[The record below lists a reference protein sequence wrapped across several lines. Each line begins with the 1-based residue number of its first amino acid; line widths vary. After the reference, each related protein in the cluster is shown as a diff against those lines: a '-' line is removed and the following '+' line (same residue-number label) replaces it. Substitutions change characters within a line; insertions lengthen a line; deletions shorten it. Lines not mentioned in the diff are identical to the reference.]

1 MIQENKDHDTKKI
14 ISRLILQKILLHEV
28 CKFLDKKRYDELNNT
43 FLSNEPDKEQ
53 RFDFRL
59 QKNILDKYY
68 AAIADMSIK
77 WLDDGSEKQDPEGN
91 VWKTYTLKLSTGMS
105 SRWNSNVH
113 ELSERAECIS
123 LLSSLASELHE
134 MAGHPIQVQIL
145 SNQERID
152 RDLKRKYDT
161 ACDEI
166 CKHIRWQAPDLRR
179 GLRLGG
185 KARTFDRER
194 FAKIKVE
201 PGRYEFDINDGS
213 AKSPKYKKYS
223 ITIPEN
229 PLFLCAIRRVS

>member
-1 MIQENKDHDTKKI
+1 MQDTKKI
-14 ISRLILQKILLHEV
+14 ISRLILQKILQHEV
-28 CKFLDKKRYDELNNT
+28 CKFLDKSKYEELSRL
-43 FLSNEPDKEQ
+43 FLSDEPDKEV
-53 RFDFRL
+53 RLDFRL
-59 QKNILDKYY
+59 QNNVQDKYY
-68 AAIADMSIK
+68 SAIADTTVR
-77 WLDDGSEKQDPEGN
+77 WLTDDLEKTDAEGN
-91 VWKTYTLKLSTGMS
+91 VWKVYQLKMSSGVS
-105 SRWNSNVH
+105 SRWNTNFH
-113 ELSERAECIS
+113 EMVERAECMTA
-123 LLSSLASELHE
+123 LSSILVELNE
-134 MAGHPIQVQIL
+134 MAGHPIHVQIL
-145 SNQERID
+145 SNQERVD

-166 CKHIRWQAPDLRR
+166 SKFIRWQAPELRR

-229 PLFLCAIRRVS
+229 PLYLCAIKRVS

>member
-1 MIQENKDHDTKKI
+1 
-14 ISRLILQKILLHEV
+14 
-28 CKFLDKKRYDELNNT
+28 
-43 FLSNEPDKEQ
+43 LSDEPDKEV
-53 RFDFRL
+53 RLDFRL
-59 QKNILDKYY
+59 QNNVQDKYY
-68 AAIADMSIK
+68 SAIADTTVR
-77 WLDDGSEKQDPEGN
+77 WLTDDLEKTDAEGN
-91 VWKTYTLKLSTGMS
+91 VWKVYQLKMSSGVS
-105 SRWNSNVH
+105 SRWNTNFH
-113 ELSERAECIS
+113 EMVERAECMTA
-123 LLSSLASELHE
+123 LSSILVELNE
-134 MAGHPIQVQIL
+134 MAGHPIHVQIL
-145 SNQERID
+145 NNQERIA

-166 CKHIRWQAPDLRR
+166 SKFIRWQAPELRR

-229 PLFLCAIRRVS
+229 PLYLCAIKRVS

>member
-1 MIQENKDHDTKKI
+1 MSD
-14 ISRLILQKILLHEV
+14 
-28 CKFLDKKRYDELNNT
+28 
-43 FLSNEPDKEQ
+43 EPDKEV
-53 RFDFRL
+53 RLDFRL
-59 QKNILDKYY
+59 QNNVQDKYY
-68 AAIADMSIK
+68 SAIADTTVR
-77 WLDDGSEKQDPEGN
+77 WLTDDLEKTDAEGN
-91 VWKTYTLKLSTGMS
+91 VWKVYQLKMSSGVS
-105 SRWNSNVH
+105 SRWNTNFH
-113 ELSERAECIS
+113 EMVERAECMTA
-123 LLSSLASELHE
+123 LSSILVELNE
-134 MAGHPIQVQIL
+134 MAGHPIHVQIL
-145 SNQERID
+145 NNQERIA

-166 CKHIRWQAPDLRR
+166 SKFIRWQAPELRR

-229 PLFLCAIRRVS
+229 PLYLCAIKRVS

>member
-1 MIQENKDHDTKKI
+1 MQDTKKI
-14 ISRLILQKILLHEV
+14 ISRLILQKILQHEV
-28 CKFLDKKRYDELNNT
+28 CKFLDKSKYEELSRL
-43 FLSNEPDKEQ
+43 FLSDEPDKEV
-53 RFDFRL
+53 RLDFRL
-59 QKNILDKYY
+59 QNNVQDKYY
-68 AAIADMSIK
+68 SAIADTTVR
-77 WLDDGSEKQDPEGN
+77 WLTDDLEKTDAEGN
-91 VWKTYTLKLSTGMS
+91 VWKVYQLKMSSGVS
-105 SRWNSNVH
+105 SRWNTNFH
-113 ELSERAECIS
+113 EMVERAECMTA
-123 LLSSLASELHE
+123 LSSILVELNE
-134 MAGHPIQVQIL
+134 MAGHPIHVQIL
-145 SNQERID
+145 NNQERIA

-166 CKHIRWQAPDLRR
+166 SKFIRWQAPELRR

-229 PLFLCAIRRVS
+229 PLYLCAIKRVS